1 MTRLGALLRSPLLAC
16 LARVI
21 SVTLLALGLTSCA
34 NYHLGTGAE
43 PRFQTLHI
51 TIAKSDVLLPQSIA
65 LVTTQVRE
73 AFIKDGRVRLVDSP
87 AEADAELTLTLED
100 YHREVTVARAD
111 DTGLARRYDLILQA
125 RATLVDQRTKKI
137 VFASQPLKVT
147 RGAFTDSGQLQAEY
161 QTLPLLAE
169 QLAERA
175 LHAVL
180 DTW

>member
-1 MTRLGALLRSPLLAC
+1 MTRIDASPHSLLWSRLAL
-16 LARVI
+16 VV
-21 SVTLLALGLTSCA
+21 SVALLALGLASCA

-43 PRFQTLHI
+43 LRFQTLHV
-51 TIAKSDVLLPQSIA
+51 AVVKSETLLPQAVA

-73 AFIKDGRVRLVDSP
+73 AFLKDGRVRLVDSVT
-87 AEADAELTLTLED
+87 EADAELTLTLED
-100 YHREVTVARAD
+100 YHREQTVARAD

-125 RATLVDQRTKKI
+125 RATLTDRRGKKI
-137 VFASQPLKVT
+137 VFANQPLKVT
-147 RGAFTDSGQLQAEY
+147 RGVFTDSGQLQSEY

-169 QLAERA
+169 QLAERT

>member
-1 MTRLGALLRSPLLAC
+1 MRLVVLLSLA
-16 LARVI
+16 AV
-21 SVTLLALGLTSCA
+21 ALGLVSCA

-43 PRFQTLHI
+43 PSFQTLHV
-51 TIAKSDVLLPQSIA
+51 TIVKSDVLLPQAVA

-73 AFIKDGRVRLVDSP
+73 TFIKDGRVRLVDSA
-87 AEADAELTLTLED
+87 AEADAELTLTLEE
-100 YHREVTVARAD
+100 YRREQTVARAD

-125 RATLVDQRTKKI
+125 RASLLDRREKKI
-137 VFASQPLKVT
+137 VFANQPLTVT
-147 RGAFTDSGQLQAEY
+147 RGVFTDSGQLPSEY

-175 LHAVL
+175 LHATL

>member
-1 MTRLGALLRSPLLAC
+1 MRLAVLFSLA
-16 LARVI
+16 A
-21 SVTLLALGLTSCA
+21 LALGLASCA

-43 PRFQTLHI
+43 PRFQTLHV
-51 TIAKSDVLLPQSIA
+51 TVVKSDVLLPQAVA

-73 AFIKDGRVRLVDSP
+73 AFIKDGRVRLVDSA

-100 YHREVTVARAD
+100 YHREQTVARAD
-111 DTGLARRYDLILQA
+111 DTGLARRYDLVLQA
-125 RATLVDQRTKKI
+125 RASLLDRREKKI
-137 VFASQPLKVT
+137 VFANQPLKVT
-147 RGAFTDSGQLQAEY
+147 RGVFTDSGQLQSEY

-175 LHAVL
+175 MHATL

>member
-1 MTRLGALLRSPLLAC
+1 MRLAVLVSLA
-16 LARVI
+16 A
-21 SVTLLALGLTSCA
+21 LALGLASCA
-34 NYHLGTGAE
+34 NYRLGTGAE
-43 PRFQTLHI
+43 PRFQTLHV
-51 TIAKSDVLLPQSIA
+51 TVVKSDVLLPQAVA

-73 AFIKDGRVRLVDSP
+73 AFIKDGRVRLVDSA

-100 YHREVTVARAD
+100 YRREQTVARAD

-125 RATLVDQRTKKI
+125 RASLLDRREKKI
-137 VFASQPLKVT
+137 VFANQQLRVT
-147 RGAFTDSGQLQAEY
+147 RGVFTDSGQLQSEY

-169 QLAERA
+169 QLADRA

>member
-1 MTRLGALLRSPLLAC
+1 MRIAAFVSLVG
-16 LARVI
+16 
-21 SVTLLALGLTSCA
+21 LALGLASCA

-43 PRFQTLHI
+43 PRFQTLHVSVV
-51 TIAKSDVLLPQSIA
+51 KSDVLLPQAVA

-73 AFIKDGRVRLVDSP
+73 TFLKDGRVRLVDSP

-100 YHREVTVARAD
+100 YHREQTVARAD
-111 DTGLARRYDLILQA
+111 DTGLARRYDLVLQA
-125 RATLVDQRTKKI
+125 RASLTDRRDKKI
-137 VFASQPLKVT
+137 VFANQPLRVA
-147 RGAFTDSGQLQAEY
+147 RGAFTDSGQLQSEY

>member
-1 MTRLGALLRSPLLAC
+1 MRLA
-16 LARVI
+16 
-21 SVTLLALGLTSCA
+21 TLVFLVAFALGLACCA
-34 NYHLGTGAE
+34 NYHVGTGAE
-43 PRFQTLHI
+43 PRFQTLHVSVV
-51 TIAKSDVLLPQSIA
+51 KSDVLLPQSVA

-73 AFIKDGRVRLVDSP
+73 AFLKDGRVRLVDSA

-100 YHREVTVARAD
+100 YHRDQTVARAD

-125 RATLVDQRTKKI
+125 RATLTDRREQKT
-137 VFASQPLKVT
+137 VFANQPLKVT
-147 RGAFTDSGQLQAEY
+147 RGVFTDSGQLQSEY
-161 QTLPLLAE
+161 QALPLLAE